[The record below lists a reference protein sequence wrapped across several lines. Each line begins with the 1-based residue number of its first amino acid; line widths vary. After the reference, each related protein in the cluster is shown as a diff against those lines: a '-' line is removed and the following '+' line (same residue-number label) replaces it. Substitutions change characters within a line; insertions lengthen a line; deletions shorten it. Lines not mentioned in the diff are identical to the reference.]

1 MKLLIEREE
10 SMNWNTILKTINEFK
25 IDNHIVW
32 YRGQGNDSY
41 QLMSSLYRQK
51 FSNIEDV
58 LANERARYNL
68 FKNNGHLYHNLDDWN
83 LLYLM
88 QHHGVKTRLLD
99 WSESFAT
106 SLYFASS
113 QWEGNESISIWML
126 NPNKLN
132 YKSINDWRF
141 FLTHEDSYK
150 DRLYERN
157 DKKFFQNSVALHP
170 VKTNQRIVSQ

>member
-83 LLYLM
+83 LLYIM

-99 WSESFAT
+99 WTESFAT
-106 SLYFASS
+106 ALFFASS
-113 QWEGNESISIWML
+113 NWENDNPITIWML
-126 NPNKLN
+126 NPLKLN
-132 YKSINDWRF
+132 YKTLGSFHFYTAYNQIYRDKIKK
-141 FLTHEDSYK
+141 DSS
-150 DRLYERN
+150 
-157 DKKFFQNSVALHP
+157 NSFPSNSLALHP
-170 VKTNQRIVSQ
+170 L